1 MTQNWVNQAVNSLG
15 SIYNKNTDTGWH
27 RNYGLKVGIII
38 KTSMNIDFY
47 CTIFGPK
54 LCWYFHSKIC
64 QYP

>member
-38 KTSMNIDFY
+38 NTSMNIDFY

-54 LCWYFHSKIC
+54 LC
-64 QYP
+64 